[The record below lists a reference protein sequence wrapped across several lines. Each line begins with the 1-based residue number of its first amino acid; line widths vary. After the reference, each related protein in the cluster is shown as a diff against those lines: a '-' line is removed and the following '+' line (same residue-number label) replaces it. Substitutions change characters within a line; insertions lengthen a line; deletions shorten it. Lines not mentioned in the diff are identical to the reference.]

1 MNLLGICVRPE
12 KRLALWCTYFDM
24 WSFSR
29 SNLQR
34 KLVHALWLVGKHAH
48 FSFHVVILLLRCWV
62 ILCIFCN
69 LIIFSFTNKY
79 ILFKFFLIHNTNIY
93 IYIYIYMT
101 LHEQESFCKLRKI
114 KEDTEQFKAM
124 AKNVNG
130 KGDHVR
136 VQRGCCSF

>member
-1 MNLLGICVRPE
+1 
-12 KRLALWCTYFDM
+12 
-24 WSFSR
+24 
-29 SNLQR
+29 
-34 KLVHALWLVGKHAH
+34 
-48 FSFHVVILLLRCWV
+48 
-62 ILCIFCN
+62 
-69 LIIFSFTNKY
+69 
-79 ILFKFFLIHNTNIY
+79 
-93 IYIYIYMT
+93 MT